1 MPLILA
7 VIAAIVMIGLP
18 AALGA
23 FWLSRDIGRRDA
35 TAAVLLV
42 MYAIMLGGLVIYMGP
57 NGHLPGIR
65 EFAQPMPYVLAAGL
79 AIGVCGGIRARRG
92 GG

>member
-7 VIAAIVMIGLP
+7 IIAAIAMVGLP

-42 MYAIMLGGLVIYMGP
+42 MYAIMIGGLVIYMGP

-65 EFAQPMPYVLAAGL
+65 EFAQPMPYVLAGGL
-79 AIGVCGGIRARRG
+79 AVGIFRGVRARRG
-92 GG
+92 GD